1 MFPHLIWSIA
11 YAPPF
16 SSVSVFNFEQVNVSW
31 NSFFTASVTSLIPQ
45 LGNLFFLTYFSPIS
59 EETFGYLKFKGGMK
73 TEHWAKMV

>member
-11 YAPPF
+11 YVPPF

-31 NSFFTASVTSLIPQ
+31 NIFFYCNNHFANSTIRKS
-45 LGNLFFLTYFSPIS
+45 FFLTYFSPIS
-59 EETFGYLKFKGGMK
+59 DETFGYLKFKGGMK